1 MLQRILEHAGRLLP
15 ENRRFT
21 TERRLRGWLEN
32 GRLSKADYVIVSFG
46 KSGRTWLRVMVSR
59 LYQTKYGLRDE
70 LIEFSN
76 YSRENPA
83 IPRVLFTHDNYLRDF
98 TGDGGGK
105 AAYADKRVILL
116 VRHPAD
122 ITMSQY
128 FQWKH
133 RMRPHKILLNQY
145 PAVDDS
151 VTPYD
156 FMMGASGLPKVNRW
170 LNEWAAGLDAMQSSL
185 VVRYEDMR
193 ANTHAEL
200 RRIADFMRIGA
211 TDAEVAAAV
220 EWAAFENMKQR
231 EADAASSSGRLRAAD
246 VDNPDSFKTRR
257 AKVGG
262 YQDYFDDAQV
272 AAIDEII
279 NTTLDPRFGYRVERP
294 RGEEVIS

>member
-15 ENRRFT
+15 GSKRYL
-21 TERRLRGWLEN
+21 TERRLRGWLEQQ
-32 GRLSKADYVIVSFG
+32 RLDKADYVIVSFG

-59 LYQTKYGLRDE
+59 LYQRKYGLRDE

-76 YSRENPA
+76 FSRANA
-83 IPRVLFTHDNYLRDF
+83 AVPRILFTHDNYLRDF
-98 TGDGGGK
+98 TGHGGGK
-105 AAYADKRVILL
+105 AAFKGKRVILL

-145 PAVDDS
+145 PTNDDS
-151 VTPYD
+151 VTPYE
-156 FMMGASGLPKVNRW
+156 FMLGASGLPKVNQW
-170 LNEWAAGLDAMQSSL
+170 LNEWATGLDALAATL

-193 ANTHAEL
+193 RDTLGEL
-200 RRIADFMRIGA
+200 RRIADFMRMDA
-211 TDAEVAAAV
+211 SDAEVADAV

-231 EADAASSSGRLRAAD
+231 ESDAASSSGRLRAAD

-262 YQDYFDDAQV
+262 YQDYFDDAEV
-272 AAIDEII
+272 AAIDDVI
-279 NTTLDPRFGYRVERP
+279 NKTLDVRFGYRVDST
-294 RGEEVIS
+294 V

>member
-15 ENRRFT
+15 EARRFT

-105 AAYADKRVILL
+105 AAYATKRVMLL

-145 PAVDDS
+145 PAADDS

-193 ANTHAEL
+193 ADTHAEL

-272 AAIDEII
+272 AAIDEVI
-279 NTTLDPRFGYRVERP
+279 NTTLDARFGYRTDP
-294 RGEEVIS
+294 KHAEEAMP

>member
-15 ENRRFT
+15 QSKRYP
-21 TERRLRGWLEN
+21 TERRLRGWLEQQ
-32 GRLSKADYVIVSFG
+32 RLSRADYVIVSFG
-46 KSGRTWLRVMVSR
+46 KSGRTWLRVMISR
-59 LYQTKYGLRDE
+59 LYQRKYSLQDE

-76 YSRENPA
+76 YSRANAA
-83 IPRVLFTHDNYLRDF
+83 IPRVLFTHDNYLRDY

-105 AAYADKRVILL
+105 GAFAGKRVILL

-145 PAVDDS
+145 PPRDDS
-151 VTPYD
+151 VTPYQ
-156 FMMGASGLPKVNRW
+156 FMMGPSGLPKVNEW
-170 LNEWAAGLDAMQSSL
+170 LNEWAAGLDAIGTTL
-185 VVRYEDMR
+185 IVRYEDMR
-193 ANTHAEL
+193 RDTAAEL
-200 RRIADFMRIGA
+200 RRIADFMQMQA
-211 TDAEVAAAV
+211 TDAEVADAV

-246 VDNPDSFKTRR
+246 VSNPDSFKTRR

-262 YQDYFDDAQV
+262 FQDYFDDAELS
-272 AAIDEII
+272 AIEDVIDK
-279 NTTLDPRFGYRVERP
+279 TLDRRFGYGAASSR
-294 RGEEVIS
+294 EEATA

>member
-15 ENRRFT
+15 DAKRYS
-21 TERRLRGWLEN
+21 TERRLRGWLERQ
-32 GRLSKADYVIVSFG
+32 RLDKADYVIVSFG

-59 LYQTKYGLRDE
+59 LYQRKFGLKDE

-76 YSRENPA
+76 FSRANAA
-83 IPRVLFTHDNYLRDF
+83 IPRILFTHDNYLRDF

-105 AAYADKRVILL
+105 AAFAGKRVMLL

-145 PAVDDS
+145 PPSDDS
-151 VTPYD
+151 VTPYQ
-156 FMMGASGLPKVNRW
+156 FMMGPSGLPKVNQW
-170 LNEWAAGLDAMQSSL
+170 LNEWATGLDALVSTL

-193 ANTHAEL
+193 GDTHAEL
-200 RRIADFMRIGA
+200 RRIADFMLMNA
-211 TDAEVAAAV
+211 TDAEVADAV

-231 EADAASSSGRLRAAD
+231 EADAASSSGRLRAGN
-246 VDNPDSFKTRR
+246 VENPDSFKTRR

-262 YQDYFDDAQV
+262 YQDYFDDTEV
-272 AAIDEII
+272 AAIDDVIDK
-279 NTTLDPRFGYRVERP
+279 TLDARFGYGAASVMRTNT
-294 RGEEVIS
+294 

>member
-15 ENRRFT
+15 ETKRYA
-21 TERRLRGWLEN
+21 TERRLRGWLEH
-32 GRLSKADYVIVSFG
+32 GRLNKANYVIVSFG

-59 LYQTKYGLRDE
+59 LYQTKYDLRDE

-76 YSRENPA
+76 YSRANPA

-98 TGDGGGK
+98 TGEGGGK
-105 AAYADKRVILL
+105 TAYTGKRVVLL

-145 PAVDDS
+145 PPTDDA
-151 VTPYD
+151 VTPYE
-156 FMMGASGLPKVNRW
+156 FMMGGSGLPKVNQW
-170 LNEWAAGLDAMQSSL
+170 LNEWAAFLDAMESSL

-193 ANTHAEL
+193 ADAHQEL
-200 RRIADFMRIGA
+200 RKVAQFMHIDA

-231 EADAASSSGRLRAAD
+231 ETDAASTSGRLRAGD

-262 YQDYFDDAQV
+262 YQDYFDDAEV
-272 AAIDEII
+272 AAIDNVI
-279 NTTLDPRFGYRVERP
+279 NTTLDPRFGYRVGRS
-294 RGEEVIS
+294 RGEEVIP